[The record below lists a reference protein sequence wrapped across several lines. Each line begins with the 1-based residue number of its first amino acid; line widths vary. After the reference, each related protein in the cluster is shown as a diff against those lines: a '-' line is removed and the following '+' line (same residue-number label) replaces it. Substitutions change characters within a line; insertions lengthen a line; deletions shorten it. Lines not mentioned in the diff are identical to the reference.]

1 MIADLDADFAKW
13 IVRDTL
19 EQIDVTKRLIAEHPN
34 DLQYCDNPKCIR
46 DAFKA
51 GKVASMIGIEV
62 SSGWNFILSSP

>member
-1 MIADLDADFAKW
+1 VLQW

-19 EQIDVTKRLIAEHPN
+19 EQIDVTKRLIAEHPE

-62 SSGWNFILSSP
+62 REIVIHSNLHEVDT